1 VGNGYYSNYVLYCKT
16 IFMILTEPNLQHKEN
31 KRAYF
36 QAKFPD
42 KFKFLFPYQAGR
54 QSRFHEKA
62 CQPIVRR
69 GERLLSV
76 IPNVTLPSAFFYEL
90 SHKLD
95 ALHSPSWKLQP
106 CFRSLLCHWLMTDLA
121 EFRSLPD
128 GTLSLGSYK

>member
-1 VGNGYYSNYVLYCKT
+1 MQAYHLPYLLFLGLNHVVLTYPET
-16 IFMILTEPNLQHKEN
+16 RPSMI
-31 KRAYF
+31 
-36 QAKFPD
+36 
-42 KFKFLFPYQAGR
+42 FLFVASYLRSLVP
-54 QSRFHEKA
+54 RFHEKA

-95 ALHSPSWKLQP
+95 ALYSPSWKLQP
-106 CFRSLLCHWLMTDLA
+106 YLRSFLCHWLMTDPA
-121 EFRSLPD
+121 KQRSLPD